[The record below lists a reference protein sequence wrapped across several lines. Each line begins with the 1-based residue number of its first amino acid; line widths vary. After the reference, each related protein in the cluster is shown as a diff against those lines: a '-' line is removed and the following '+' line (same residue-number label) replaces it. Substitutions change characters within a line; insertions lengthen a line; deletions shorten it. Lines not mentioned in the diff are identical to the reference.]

1 MKYYLEAPFPFI
13 IGCDSKLINLQYA
26 QDLGINVVFLDERKI
41 YYVDLLPKL
50 PEKPL
55 KHLLNRLN
63 RVAGHFKEA
72 DPML

>member
-1 MKYYLEAPFPFI
+1 M
-13 IGCDSKLINLQYA
+13 
-26 QDLGINVVFLDERKI
+26 GINVVFLDERKI